1 MNRVQQFFPPNL
13 RDNFLLVTFKKD
25 QKMYSN
31 IHENYYNVDDLSDAE
46 FDAVKTKFFEIF
58 GHDKNCFEIEVLA
71 TERLEQSVS
80 IHCLFQNNS
89 FVVQLLQ

>member
-1 MNRVQQFFPPNL
+1 MNFNMHTNV
-13 RDNFLLVTFKKD
+13 
-25 QKMYSN
+25 
-31 IHENYYNVDDLSDAE
+31 HENLNNVDDLTDAE

>member
-1 MNRVQQFFPPNL
+1 
-13 RDNFLLVTFKKD
+13 
-25 QKMYSN
+25 MYTN
-31 IHENYYNVDDLSDAE
+31 VHENFYNVDDLTNAE

-58 GHDKNCFEIEVLA
+58 GHDKNSFEIEILE

-80 IHCLFQNNS
+80 IHCLYQNNS

>member
-1 MNRVQQFFPPNL
+1 
-13 RDNFLLVTFKKD
+13 
-25 QKMYSN
+25 MYTN
-31 IHENYYNVDDLSDAE
+31 IHENFYNVDDLTNAE

-58 GHDKNCFEIEVLA
+58 GHDKDSFEIEILE

-80 IHCLFQNNS
+80 IHCLYQNNS